1 MDIPPGVSLKPTV
14 IDVTPEKIAWFDE
27 WERSATSSEKIDA
40 RFFPVE
46 QDSLFCLNVHSV
58 RIEAADITRSCG
70 QVVFL

>member
-40 RFFPVE
+40 Y
-46 QDSLFCLNVHSV
+46 
-58 RIEAADITRSCG
+58 G
-70 QVVFL
+70 M